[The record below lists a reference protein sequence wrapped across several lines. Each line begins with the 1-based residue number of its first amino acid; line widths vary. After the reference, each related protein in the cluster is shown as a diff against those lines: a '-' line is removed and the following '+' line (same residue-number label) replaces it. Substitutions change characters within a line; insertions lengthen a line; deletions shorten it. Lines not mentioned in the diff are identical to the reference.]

1 MFDHKKWTKTKID
14 NSTQQYVLF
23 DKIIL
28 ITYQNWNGV
37 PNKVGRVNRLNMIG
51 NDKRRGVKRSNNF
64 NLSVFQVFLRLK
76 RLSSLEF
83 FLA

>member
-51 NDKRRGVKRSNNF
+51 NDKIHGRM
-64 NLSVFQVFLRLK
+64 LK
-76 RLSSLEF
+76 GQTILILVHFKF
-83 FLA
+83 F

>member
-37 PNKVGRVNRLNMIG
+37 PNKVGRVNRLNMI
-51 NDKRRGVKRSNNF
+51 
-64 NLSVFQVFLRLK
+64 
-76 RLSSLEF
+76 
-83 FLA
+83 